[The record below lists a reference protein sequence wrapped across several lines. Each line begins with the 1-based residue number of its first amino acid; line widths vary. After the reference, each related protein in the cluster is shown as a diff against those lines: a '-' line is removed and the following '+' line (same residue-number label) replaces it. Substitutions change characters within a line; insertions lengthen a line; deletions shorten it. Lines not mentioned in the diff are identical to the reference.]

1 VPAASRAQYKA
12 RRCNGALV
20 TVPNAGGAGAILSSS
35 LSLLLRRSRAC
46 VIVALL
52 SAALSACDGKK
63 ESRGSSEPATQ
74 TVAQARQSQQ
84 PPVRSSA
91 TAAPSPVDAIQPA
104 GTEPPQ
110 SAAPVRASFDC
121 EHARKRVE
129 ILICSDSGLAA
140 ADRELVRLYHTAL
153 AKAADENAVRAE
165 QNDWIALRRDVC
177 DSRACLAATYAQ
189 RRRELRTW
197 TGP

>member
-1 VPAASRAQYKA
+1 MQWGLGY
-12 RRCNGALV
+12 C
-20 TVPNAGGAGAILSSS
+20 PNAGGAGAILSSS
-35 LSLLLRRSRAC
+35 LSLLLRRSKAC

-74 TVAQARQSQQ
+74 TVAQARQPQQ
-84 PPVRSSA
+84 PARSSA

-110 SAAPVRASFDC
+110 SAAPFRASFDC
-121 EHARKRVE
+121 GHARKRVE
-129 ILICSDSGLAA
+129 ILICRDSGLAA

-153 AKAADENAVRAE
+153 TKAADENAVRAE

-197 TGP
+197 IGP